1 MTFHD
6 LVHHG
11 VEVGDAQGAK
21 YIELRYV
28 QSVTE
33 GYSTRNG
40 EIFAAGSTET
50 AGIGIRALANG
61 GIGFVSTA
69 KLEKT
74 EIERAVKTAIQL
86 AQSSKR
92 KTPLVLS
99 EEPAVQTTWKV
110 PVKTAFADVASDT
123 KLERVLEVDKTLKST
138 YNDATLP
145 YRLFFLALETQKK
158 YIANNEGTQVE
169 SNHSLAR
176 YYAMLTAKGEKNIEQ
191 RGFMR
196 GATGGWEW
204 IESPQ
209 FIQTFLD
216 EAKEVK
222 EIADQATAMTFE
234 KPIDVIVGAEVAG
247 IIAHENCGHPC
258 EADRIQ
264 GREGMNAGESFW
276 MDIEVGTARVG
287 SPAVT
292 VIDDP
297 TIPKSGGFYV
307 YDDEGVK
314 AKPRYLIKDGIA
326 HEMLH
331 DRLSAGKA
339 GVQSNGS
346 SRATNFDRE
355 PIPRMA
361 NTYMAPGN
369 HTFEELIEDIKFGM
383 FMKSFSEW
391 NIDDR
396 RYQSKYVG
404 LYARVIRD
412 GQITDEFIRR
422 PILELTSRGL
432 FDAVDACSKGFTPE
446 QAICG
451 KSDPG
456 QGIPVWTAGPDAMR
470 LRSIRLGGMPA

>member
-6 LVHHG
+6 LVHYG
-11 VEVGDAQGAK
+11 VEFGDVEGAK

-40 EIFAAGSTET
+40 EILTAGSTET
-50 AGIGIRALANG
+50 AGIGIRVLANG

-69 KLEKT
+69 KLEKP
-74 EIERAVKTAIQL
+74 EIERAVKTAIKL
-86 AQSSKR
+86 ARASKR
-92 KTPLVLS
+92 KVPLILS
-99 EEPAVQTTWKV
+99 DEPSVQTTWKV
-110 PVKTAFADVASDT
+110 PVRTAFADISSET
-123 KLERVLEVDKTLKST
+123 KLARVLEVDKTLMDKYS
-138 YNDATLP
+138 DETLP
-145 YRLFFLALETQKK
+145 YRLILLALETQKK
-158 YIANNEGTQVE
+158 FIATNEGTQVE
-169 SNHSLAR
+169 SDSSLAR
-176 YYAMLTAKGEKNIEQ
+176 YFAMLTAKGEKTIEQ
-191 RGFMR
+191 RGFMH
-196 GATGGWEW
+196 GSTGGWEW
-204 IESPQ
+204 VESPK

-216 EAKEVK
+216 EAGEIK
-222 EIADQATAMTFE
+222 EIADKARPMTFE
-234 KPIDVIVGAEVAG
+234 TPIDVIVGAEVAG
-247 IIAHENCGHPC
+247 IMAHENCGHPC

-276 MDIEVGTARVG
+276 MDIDVGTTRVG

-297 TIPKSGGFYV
+297 TIPKSGGFYI

-314 AKPRYLIKDGIA
+314 AKPRYLIKNGIA
-326 HEMLH
+326 NEMLH
-331 DRLSAGKA
+331 DRLSAGKMGA
-339 GVQSNGS
+339 QSNGS
-346 SRATNFDRE
+346 ARATNYNRE

-361 NTYMAPGN
+361 NTYIAPGD
-369 HTFEELIEDIKFGM
+369 HSFEELIEDIKFGM

-412 GQITDEFIRR
+412 GEITNEFIHR
-422 PILELTSRGL
+422 PVLELTSRGL
-432 FDAVDACSKGFTPE
+432 FGAVDACSKGFNPDT
-446 QAICG
+446 AICG

-456 QGIPVWTAGPDAMR
+456 QGIPVWTAGPDSMR
-470 LRSIRLGGMPA
+470 LRSIQLGGMPA